1 MSEKKA
7 WYTPFTKSLINTQEI
22 IFLTSSL
29 LAIGIIVYDSINDL
43 QNTNSFE
50 WKILVILDIILLG
63 YFVTILA
70 DSHSKSENRVDWW
83 KWNSFQVIALFP
95 LLGTAIPGFG
105 EAGVLRFLLLVP
117 AIQAILRMLNIAE
130 GGEVSV
136 QKRITHLFIIVS
148 LLTLAGAVLT
158 LMFEIQ
164 YEDKCIADPTCN
176 EATLVLTFDN
186 SIWYAVETITTVGY
200 GEYFPHSVGARVVAT
215 FLLFVGIGM
224 FGTLAATLSQ
234 LFFSNQ
240 MWRNKQ
246 REDFIAKLHLLTELH
261 DKGDLSD
268 SQFMSAKKRL
278 AEVRQDDEKE
288 LSELDASTGMI
299 ARKKSIDI
307 SERKERL
314 DEAKQ
319 FFSEIGENGDSK
331 DKK

>member
-1 MSEKKA
+1 MSDKKA
-7 WYTPFTKSLINTQEI
+7 WYTSFTKSLINTQEI

-43 QNTNSFE
+43 QNTNTFE
-50 WKILVILDIILLG
+50 WKILVIIDIILLG

-70 DSHSKSENRVDWW
+70 DSHSKSENRAKWW
-83 KWNSFQVIALFP
+83 KWNCLQVIALFP
-95 LLGTAIPGFG
+95 LLGTAIPGLG

-278 AEVRQDDEKE
+278 AEIRQDDEKE

-319 FFSEIGENGDSK
+319 FFSEIAEK
-331 DKK
+331 DK